1 MRRHY
6 TNYLKGFPHIKEFRN
21 QLVQLKT
28 VDEIEIVLRQI
39 EERYSGFVPQ
49 RFIAEFS
56 SEQVNDC
63 AY

>member
-6 TNYLKGFPHIKEFRN
+6 TNYLKGFPHIKDFRN

-28 VDEIEIVLRQI
+28 FEEIESVLLQI
-39 EERYSGFVPQ
+39 QERYAGFTPQ
-49 RFIAEFS
+49 RTITEFS
-56 SEQVNDC
+56 AEQVNDC